1 MRTIPTLFMVIISS
15 LFIFSLP
22 NVNIFIKLVLFIFI
36 VILYD
41 KNSHLLAS
49 WFNNKYILNIFIKLV
64 ILFMGLDLTLILVL
78 SFYNNKLRST
88 LPINVNSTEWNK
100 IIVKSMELTAW
111 STQLYIWET
120 IFLISLLSLLLIKRR
135 HRTKPVQTRKY

>member
-1 MRTIPTLFMVIISS
+1 MRTIPTLFIVIISS
-15 LFIFSLP
+15 FFIFSLL

-36 VILYD
+36 VILYY

-64 ILFMGLDLTLILVL
+64 ISFMCLALTLILVL
-78 SFYNNKLRST
+78 SFYNNKLRSN
-88 LPINVNSTEWNK
+88 LPISVNSTEWNK
-100 IIVKSMELTAW
+100 IIVKSTELTAW

-120 IFLISLLSLLLIKRR
+120 IFLISLLLLLIRR
-135 HRTKPVQTRKY
+135 RNCTKQ